1 MENAPGEPFLVDN
14 SGLPLTVRRNGRQFP
29 VGDSTRFRKGDEVA
43 YIVLI
48 ELAEKVHEQLQALG
62 WERIKTD
69 EDKAFTLS
77 LCTLPSDP
85 K

>member
-1 MENAPGEPFLVDN
+1 MENVPADPFLNDI
-14 SGLPLTVRRNGRQFP
+14 SGIPLTVKRNGRQFP
-29 VGDSTRFRKGDEVA
+29 VGDLTKFRNGDEVA

-48 ELAEKVHEQLQALG
+48 EHVEKANEQLKALG
-62 WERIKTD
+62 WQQIKSD

-77 LCTLPSDP
+77 LCPIKSGL

>member
-1 MENAPGEPFLVDN
+1 
-14 SGLPLTVRRNGRQFP
+14 LTQFRN
-29 VGDSTRFRKGDEVA
+29 GDEVA

-48 ELAEKVHEQLQALG
+48 EHVEKANEQLKALG
-62 WERIKTD
+62 WQQIKSD

-77 LCTLPSDP
+77 LCPIKPGL